1 MHRRIISMVI
11 AVMLILSLSVP
22 VFAEARINAVT
33 PTISFSGT
41 TANCSVTIS
50 AIDKN
55 INANLELWC
64 NGSMV
69 NSWSGR
75 GQSLVIINGSH
86 YGISG
91 REYIVKVTGT
101 IGSETISCYPVS
113 AVCP

>member
-1 MHRRIISMVI
+1 MQRRVLSVAI
-11 AVMLILSLSVP
+11 ALMLMISLSVP
-22 VFAEARINAVT
+22 VFAQARADSVMPSIN
-33 PTISFSGT
+33 FSGT

-50 AIDKN
+50 AIGKN

-69 NSWSGR
+69 DSWSKSGYHTI
-75 GQSLVIINGSH
+75 VITGSH

-91 REYIVKVTGT
+91 REYVVKVTGT
-101 IGSETISCYPVS
+101 IGNDSIVSYPVS